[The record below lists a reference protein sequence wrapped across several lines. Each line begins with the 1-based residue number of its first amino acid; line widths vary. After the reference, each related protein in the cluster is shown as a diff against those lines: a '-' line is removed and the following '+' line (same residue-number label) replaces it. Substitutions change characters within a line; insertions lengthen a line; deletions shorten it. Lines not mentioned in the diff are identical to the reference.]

1 MNISFIIKSLILALT
16 VFFILFAISFISSQ
30 NVMVDSNNYGVRDSM
45 KESINIAKYRA
56 AGEITFDE
64 ETLIKSTI
72 KNYIK
77 NNNINVDDITFE
89 IALDE
94 ENDIVTVSIYT
105 EKELFNSDSKANYT
119 FSYQIIE
126 R

>member
-30 NVMVDSNNYGVRDSM
+30 KVMVDSNNYGVRDSM

-56 AGEITFDE
+56 TGEITFDE